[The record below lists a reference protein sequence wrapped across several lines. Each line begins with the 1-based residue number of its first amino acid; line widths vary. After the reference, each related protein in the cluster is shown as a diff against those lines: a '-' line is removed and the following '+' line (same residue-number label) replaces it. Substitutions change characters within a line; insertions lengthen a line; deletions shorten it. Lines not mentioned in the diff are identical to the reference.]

1 MKTYVIA
8 NPKISGRLFFSKRK
22 HVSNEIKHDEFS
34 NFFSAMQNDLLTNPD
49 TGASSFCDSHN
60 FNGTECNYDK
70 LDKPI
75 SIEEIHE
82 AIKILKTNKAFGSD
96 QLLN

>member
-1 MKTYVIA
+1 
-8 NPKISGRLFFSKRK
+8 
-22 HVSNEIKHDEFS
+22 
-34 NFFSAMQNDLLTNPD
+34 MQNDLLTNPD

-82 AIKILKTNKAFGSD
+82 AIKILKTNKVFGSD